1 MKKWTCNKNL
11 RIIMMKTKAWNGS
24 WGLAQAGTL
33 LGLSKARR
41 GLMGPRDPVDLNA
54 PFAI

>member
-1 MKKWTCNKNL
+1 
-11 RIIMMKTKAWNGS
+11 MMKTKAWNGS